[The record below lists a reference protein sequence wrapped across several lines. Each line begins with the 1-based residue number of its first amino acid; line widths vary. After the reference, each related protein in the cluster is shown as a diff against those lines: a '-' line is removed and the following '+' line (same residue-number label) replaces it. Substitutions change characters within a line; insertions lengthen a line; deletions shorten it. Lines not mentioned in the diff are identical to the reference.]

1 MLVDVF
7 TFRNKK
13 ELTSIIKEFEKQ
25 QYIQLYPL
33 LPLKDQIRID
43 IITKNYARLFYIKT
57 NQYDRIMRTGSYSED
72 KNVIDITNNGIK
84 NKKKVN
90 KQKSLVNIRKAV
102 LPVRKEKQ
110 IHKLK
115 KSLIKNK
122 SSPKIINF
130 SNKNK
135 NLAIKKNSPV
145 TVNVK
150 KQNLVLPIVNESRK
164 SGGDPEI
171 NKEDAQ
177 AKEDDKVKENVS
189 SLPLIQQYKIIKK
202 KSRNKNSLV

>member
-13 ELTSIIKEFEKQ
+13 ELASIIKEFEKQ

-43 IITKNYARLFYIKT
+43 IMTKNYARLFYIKA
-57 NQYDRIMRTGSYSED
+57 NQYDRIMGTGSYSED
-72 KNVIDITNNGIK
+72 KNMIDITNNGIK

-90 KQKSLVNIRKAV
+90 KQKSLVDIRKAV

-115 KSLIKNK
+115 RSLIKNK

-135 NLAIKKNSPV
+135 I
-145 TVNVK
+145 
-150 KQNLVLPIVNESRK
+150 
-164 SGGDPEI
+164 
-171 NKEDAQ
+171 
-177 AKEDDKVKENVS
+177 
-189 SLPLIQQYKIIKK
+189 
-202 KSRNKNSLV
+202 

>member
-13 ELTSIIKEFEKQ
+13 ELASIIKEFEKQ

-43 IITKNYARLFYIKT
+43 IMTKNYARLFYIKA
-57 NQYDRIMRTGSYSED
+57 NQYDRIMETGSYSED
-72 KNVIDITNNGIK
+72 KNMIDITNNGIK

-90 KQKSLVNIRKAV
+90 KQKSLVDIRKAV

-115 KSLIKNK
+115 RSLIKNK

-135 NLAIKKNSPV
+135 I
-145 TVNVK
+145 
-150 KQNLVLPIVNESRK
+150 
-164 SGGDPEI
+164 
-171 NKEDAQ
+171 
-177 AKEDDKVKENVS
+177 
-189 SLPLIQQYKIIKK
+189 
-202 KSRNKNSLV
+202 